1 MKQNSILDDKIYILL
16 HKGEL
21 IVDFYRKMIIK
32 ILEASETGR
41 EARVLKIL
49 KSGYDL
55 TQKERRELE
64 ELIDSI
70 I

>member
-1 MKQNSILDDKIYILL
+1 M
-16 HKGEL
+16 
-21 IVDFYRKMIIK
+21 DFYRKMIIK

-70 I
+70 IVTAQALKK

>member
-1 MKQNSILDDKIYILL
+1 M
-16 HKGEL
+16 
-21 IVDFYRKMIIK
+21 DFYRKMIIK

-70 I
+70 ILCLMERFEYERFNF

>member
-1 MKQNSILDDKIYILL
+1 MKQNSNLDYKIQILL

>member
-1 MKQNSILDDKIYILL
+1 MKQNSILDDKNQIHF

-21 IVDFYRKMIIK
+21 TVDFDRKMIIK

-41 EARVLKIL
+41 ESRVLKIL

>member
-1 MKQNSILDDKIYILL
+1 MKQNSILDDKIQILL

>member
-1 MKQNSILDDKIYILL
+1 MKQNSILDDKIQILL

-21 IVDFYRKMIIK
+21 TVDFYRKMIIK

>member
-1 MKQNSILDDKIYILL
+1 MKQNSILDDKIQILL

-21 IVDFYRKMIIK
+21 TVDFYRKMIIK

-41 EARVLKIL
+41 ESRVLKIL

>member
-1 MKQNSILDDKIYILL
+1 MKQNSILDDKIQILL

-21 IVDFYRKMIIK
+21 AVDFYRKMIIK

>member
-1 MKQNSILDDKIYILL
+1 M

-55 TQKERRELE
+55 TQKERRLIRRHCHNLSKWKLKLLE
-64 ELIDSI
+64 PQDL
-70 I
+70 

>member
-1 MKQNSILDDKIYILL
+1 M
-16 HKGEL
+16 
-21 IVDFYRKMIIK
+21 DFYRKMIIK

-41 EARVLKIL
+41 EARVLKIF